1 MPHLL
6 QVRIMLTSEA
16 ARAAV
21 RKEAA
26 VRRALG
32 EQRATTT
39 VQQDSAVQRI
49 VRRCRIVRC
58 AEGSWRIVRWRVVR
72 WRMVRRIVRWRT

>member
-1 MPHLL
+1 
-6 QVRIMLTSEA
+6 MLTSEA

-49 VRRCRIVRC
+49 VRCRIVRC
-58 AEGSWRIVRWRVVR
+58 AEGSWRIVRWRVVW